1 VGIVV
6 LNAHQEV
13 LIFQCIPS
21 CSFSFDL
28 SVNHASFQIED
39 VAKLLLVFE
48 LASVLHQHDVT
59 VLNVLGVHCIHT

>member
-1 VGIVV
+1 VV
-6 LNAHQEV
+6 VNTHQEV
-13 LIFQCIPS
+13 FVFQCVPS
-21 CSFSFDL
+21 GGLAFDL